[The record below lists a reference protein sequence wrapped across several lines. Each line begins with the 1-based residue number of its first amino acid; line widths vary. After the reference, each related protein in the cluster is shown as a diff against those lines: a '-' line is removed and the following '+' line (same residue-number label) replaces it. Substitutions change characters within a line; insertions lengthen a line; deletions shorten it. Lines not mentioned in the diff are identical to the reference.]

1 MDTGTRR
8 GIQGG
13 IGGGEESRW
22 ATIYAKVADVDQTFS
37 RAENL
42 GGSRIADPGVPALKA
57 AARAALYGSADDHMK
72 TDTFRDPAGNV
83 FGIFH
88 Y

>member
-1 MDTGTRR
+1 VT
-8 GIQGG
+8 
-13 IGGGEESRW
+13 
-22 ATIYAKVADVDQTFS
+22 DVDQTIS
-37 RAENL
+37 RAGKL
-42 GGSRIADPGVPALKA
+42 GGSRFSDPGVIALKA

-72 TDTFRDPAGNV
+72 TDTFRGPAGNV

>member
-1 MDTGTRR
+1 MG
-8 GIQGG
+8 
-13 IGGGEESRW
+13 
-22 ATIYAKVADVDQTFS
+22 K
-37 RAENL
+37 L
-42 GGSRIADPGVPALKA
+42 GGSRITDPGVSALKSA
-57 AARAALYGSADDHMK
+57 SRAAFYGSADDHMK